1 MLRSGALLNGGE
13 EHDHEVT
20 TIDVHRGFRLIASG
34 DTGGL
39 IKIWNY
45 RRRLIREIKFT
56 EPISAV
62 CFLNAK
68 ADLVVGHK
76 GKLSRVLA
84 KDYLP
89 DLSLYKMPEGEDLK
103 KAYKRG
109 TAEIPEDFFALL
121 KEQNDETALQNQRL

>member
-1 MLRSGALLNGGE
+1 MRNLLRSGALLNGGE

-20 TIDVHRGFRLIASG
+20 TIDMHRGFKLIASG
-34 DTGGL
+34 DVGGL

-76 GKLSRVLA
+76 GKISRVLA

-89 DLSLYKMPEGEDLK
+89 DISLYRIPEGEELK
-103 KAYKRG
+103 K
-109 TAEIPEDFFALL
+109 
-121 KEQNDETALQNQRL
+121 